1 MWHCTSKGWIPELF
15 GLWMVN
21 SVSSFANDDV
31 NLLQMIEW
39 WWNSWLIDPW
49 LQFCQKWKGC
59 PVQPFLTCCLILIL
73 LDLMLSAMSGF
84 YIDLWYL
91 LIALLH
97 ISFSWYLCDSYI
109 TSQSLFLST
118 TLCKKCCQVRIWSH
132 SWRRNFD
139 TGKSLFPSPLTCGC
153 SWTGSG
159 SSHTTLVAIGGF
171 LTWLSCFLLEGQ
183 FCGVQGLQG
192 VFLSFWWS
200 QFWCEN
206 WWDGLFPDIRRG
218 WWRCLQGFKWWE
230 CLSVG
235 LWNHQDNEDG
245 VCCTDAGKVE
255 EQTPCAQ

>member
-59 PVQPFLTCCLILIL
+59 PAIFNVLSHLIF

-84 YIDLWYL
+84 YIDLWFL

-139 TGKSLFPSPLTCGC
+139 TGKSLFPSPLTCGLQLNRIREF
-153 SWTGSG
+153 THNFGRFGGSFW
-159 SSHTTLVAIGGF
+159 HGF
-171 LTWLSCFLLEGQ
+171 LASC
-183 FCGVQGLQG
+183 
-192 VFLSFWWS
+192 
-200 QFWCEN
+200 
-206 WWDGLFPDIRRG
+206 
-218 WWRCLQGFKWWE
+218 
-230 CLSVG
+230 
-235 LWNHQDNEDG
+235 
-245 VCCTDAGKVE
+245 
-255 EQTPCAQ
+255 